1 MFDPRPLLGSDY
13 RKVIQFLK
21 KWLLFLN
28 SKKKPGQIKEIFLE
42 QRTLEDLKACAES
55 FLFVGVSAFNEKVND
70 N

>member
-28 SKKKPGQIKEIFLE
+28 SKKKKTRSVKEIFLE

-55 FLFVGVSAFNEKVND
+55 FLFVGGFRIQ
-70 N
+70 

>member
-21 KWLLFLN
+21 RWLLFLN
-28 SKKKPGQIKEIFLE
+28 SKKKKPGQIKEIFLE

-55 FLFVGVSAFNEKVND
+55 FLFVGGFRIQ
-70 N
+70 